1 MGATERIAELLQTLP
16 EREVAEVLD
25 FAEYLAARR
34 LRNQETDGNDEA
46 FRLLTELSD
55 DFFADGRDQPPL
67 QAREGL

>member
-1 MGATERIAELLQTLP
+1 MSATERIAELLQTLP

-34 LRNQETDGNDEA
+34 LRQQETDGSDEA

-55 DFFADGRDQPPL
+55 DFFAEGRAQPPL
-67 QAREGL
+67 QARQGL